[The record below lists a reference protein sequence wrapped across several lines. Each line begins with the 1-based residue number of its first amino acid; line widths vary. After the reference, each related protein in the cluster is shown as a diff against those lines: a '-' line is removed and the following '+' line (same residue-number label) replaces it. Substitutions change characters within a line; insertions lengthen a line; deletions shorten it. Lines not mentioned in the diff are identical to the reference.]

1 MKKANTVSMEL
12 SEIRE
17 QFFVRTALNNGRVE
31 ALRTLHQNGV
41 DLGPLVV
48 SESPVAEL
56 NGILIDGR
64 HRKVMYLGENVK
76 KAEVELRRYDS
87 LAEMIVDA
95 MKCNS
100 GGALPPTDADTN
112 HALQELLE
120 SGTSRKAI
128 IEMISTQMGLPKKLI
143 QGHLDV
149 VQSNMFKA
157 RVIKAKNAVINS
169 DMTAQDAALK
179 YDVDV
184 KSVRKALG
192 SEDKNKIEG
201 SNQQIKATFSTVAKK
216 LSLTVGHNMSRILRE
231 LKDGVMTTATAVDTF
246 HHLDHTLRKLVVV
259 HEQWAKRIAVQ
270 TEKELVPSV
279 VAIMKR
285 HKKKDKPHKSASSE
299 AKPDADSEKPASPA
313 VSAFQ
318 ANARKQFK
326 GAKKAKNGSK
336 AKSLK

>member
-1 MKKANTVSMEL
+1 MKKSNVVNMEL

-17 QFFVRTALNNGRVE
+17 KFFVRTALNNGRVE
-31 ALRTLHQNGV
+31 ALRTLHKSGV

-48 SESPVAEL
+48 SESPVPEL

-64 HRKVMYLGENVK
+64 HRKVMFLGEGLK
-76 KAEVELRRYDS
+76 KADVELRRYDS

-100 GGALPPTDADTN
+100 GGPLPPTDADTN
-112 HALQELLE
+112 HSLQELLE

-157 RVIKAKNAVINS
+157 RVVKAKNAVISGNKNV
-169 DMTAQDAALK
+169 QQAADE

-192 SEDKNKIEG
+192 SEKKNQIDG

-216 LSLTVGHNMSRILRE
+216 MSLTVGHNMSRILRE

-246 HHLDHTLRKLVVV
+246 HHLDHTIRKLVVV
-259 HEQWAKRIAVQ
+259 HEQWAKRIGVE
-270 TEKELVPSV
+270 TKKELVPSV
-279 VAIMKR
+279 AAIMKR
-285 HKKKDKPHKSASSE
+285 NRKKDKPHKGAGSE
-299 AKPDADSEKPASPA
+299 AKAAADSENPSSPA

-326 GAKKAKNGSK
+326 GAKKAKNSPK
-336 AKSLK
+336 AKDPK